1 MSEGMRLSVSDVARL
16 LTNPSPKNRAE
27 TVSKVATE
35 FSKGKLDTEARALA
49 TEIFR
54 IVVHDAELRVRKALA
69 ECVKDN
75 PDIPYDVA
83 LTLARDVSEVA
94 VPVLENSS
102 ILDDEDLL
110 EIVRNFQPEHQIAVA
125 SRAAVSSEVADAL
138 VETHNEDV
146 VATLVANDGAMLTE
160 KTMSTVLDEFGGLER
175 INAPMAR
182 RGKLPITIAE
192 RLVSLVSESMRDYI
206 VTHHEISRDLASDL
220 ILESRERATVGLLG
234 PDHQKSDV
242 RDLVNQLYFHG
253 RLTPTL
259 ILRAVCMGDTLFFE
273 VSLAKLANIS
283 FDSAY
288 SLIHDSGNLG
298 LKSLFDR
305 GGLPGNML
313 KLARVAIKVK
323 QETDYDGQ
331 ENDRE
336 RFRARMIERV
346 LTTFETGIDAAN
358 LDYFISKLGSDEKRA
373 IAS

>member
-1 MSEGMRLSVSDVARL
+1 MRLSVSDVARL
-16 LTNPSPKNRAE
+16 LTNPSPDNRAE

-35 FSKGKLDTEARALA
+35 FSKGELDAEARALA

-69 ECVKDN
+69 DCIKDN
-75 PDIPYDVA
+75 PDVPYDVA
-83 LTLARDVSEVA
+83 LTLAQDVSEVA
-94 VPVLENSS
+94 VPVLENSAV
-102 ILDDEDLL
+102 LEDEDLL
-110 EIVRNFQPEHQIAVA
+110 EIIRNFQPEHQIAVA
-125 SRAAVSSEVADAL
+125 RRAEVSPEIADAL
-138 VETHNEDV
+138 AETHNEDV
-146 VATLVANDGAMLTE
+146 VATLIANEGATLTE
-160 KTMSTVLDEFGGLER
+160 KTMRNVLDEFGELEK

-220 ILESRERATVGLLG
+220 ILESRERATVSLLG
-234 PDHQKSDV
+234 PNDQKSDV
-242 RDLVNQLYFHG
+242 LELVDQLYRHG

-259 ILRAVCMGDTLFFE
+259 VLRALCMGDSRFFE
-273 VSLAKLANIS
+273 ASLAKLANIPLN
-283 FDSAY
+283 SAY
-288 SLIHDSGNLG
+288 SLIEDSGSLG

-305 GGLPGNML
+305 GGLPANML
-313 KLARVAIKVK
+313 ELARVAIKVK
-323 QETDYDGQ
+323 QETEYDGQ

-346 LTTFETGIDAAN
+346 LTTIETGIDPEN

>member
-1 MSEGMRLSVSDVARL
+1 MSEGMRLSVSDVAGL
-16 LTNPSPKNRAE
+16 LTNPSPENRAE
-27 TVSKVATE
+27 TVIKVAAE
-35 FSKGKLDTEARALA
+35 FSKGKLDSEARALA

-54 IVVHDAELRVRKALA
+54 IVVHDAELLVRKALA

-75 PDIPYDVA
+75 PDVPYDVA
-83 LTLARDVSEVA
+83 LALAQDVSDVA
-94 VPVLENSS
+94 VPVLESS
-102 ILDDEDLL
+102 EVLDDEDLL
-110 EIVRNFQPEHQIAVA
+110 EIVRNFEPEHQIAVA
-125 SRAAVSSEVADAL
+125 KRAQVSAEIADAL

-146 VATLVANDGAMLTE
+146 VATLVANDGATLTE
-160 KTMSTVLDEFGGLER
+160 ETMRAVLDEFGELEK

-192 RLVSLVSESMRDYI
+192 RLVSLVSESMQEYI

-242 RDLVNQLYFHG
+242 VELVNQLYFHG

-259 ILRAVCMGDTLFFE
+259 ILRALCMGDSRFFE
-273 VSLAKLANIS
+273 VSLAKLANIPV
-283 FDSAY
+283 DSAC

-305 GGLPGNML
+305 GGLPANMVR
-313 KLARVAIKVK
+313 LARVAIKVK
-323 QETDYDGQ
+323 QETDYDGM

-346 LTTFETGIDAAN
+346 LTTFETGIDAEN
-358 LDYFISKLGSDEKRA
+358 LDYFISKLGSDEKHA